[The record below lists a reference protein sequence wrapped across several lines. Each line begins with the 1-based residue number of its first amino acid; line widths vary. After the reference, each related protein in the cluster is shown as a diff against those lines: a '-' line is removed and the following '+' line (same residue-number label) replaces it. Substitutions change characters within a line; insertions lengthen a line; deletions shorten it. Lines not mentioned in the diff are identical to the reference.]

1 MMNPYSQKYNENLLK
16 RFKKK
21 RSELINLATK
31 SGFDGNNVI
40 ACSQE
45 LDLLIY
51 EIVKY
56 NMQAKGNELIE
67 LREMDGIH

>member
-1 MMNPYSQKYNENLLK
+1 MDPYLRKYNDNLLK

-21 RSELINLATK
+21 RAELISLASK
-31 SGFDGNNVI
+31 NGFDGNNVV

-45 LDLLIY
+45 LDQLIY

-56 NMQAKGNELIE
+56 NMQAKGSELIE

>member
-1 MMNPYSQKYNENLLK
+1 MMDPYSQKYNDNLLK

-21 RSELINLATK
+21 RAELISLASK
-31 SGFDGNNVI
+31 SGFDGSSVV

-45 LDLLIY
+45 LDQLIY
-51 EIVKY
+51 EIVKH